1 VIRRIVVALSVAAA
15 AALLGAGPAGAA
27 RFAVGVDPSVPLS
40 VVTTQLRELGP
51 VTRSLARLHVL
62 IVESPSVRGV
72 KRIRGVRWVEWLG
85 SRRRR
90 VAFTPTDPLA
100 AKQWYLQLDRAFD
113 FWSEPPNNLAP
124 VKVAVVDSGIDVT
137 HPDLASR
144 ILLARSFVGGSVAD
158 VHGHGTF
165 VAGEIAAAT
174 NNAEGIAGI
183 AFPAQ
188 LLVAKVVRAD
198 GTISLEAEA
207 TAIRWAVD
215 EGARVIN
222 LSLGGLRDP
231 GNLSRD
237 TYSALEAAAVDYAA
251 AKGVLLV
258 AAVGNSDQAP
268 VSPWP
273 FASYPAALPHVVG
286 VSSLARDGSVSVFS
300 DRDAVYNDIAAPGED
315 ILSTLPRAL
324 TRDNTACVDQ
334 GYSDCGPD
342 EYRHPQ
348 GTSFAAPQVAA
359 AAALLL
365 AESPSLTASQAAT
378 LLERTAVD
386 LNASSGCAGCPLL
399 RDSLSGW
406 GRLDA
411 TAALTAL
418 TNGPLPPADRYETND
433 DIGGHKTRLAGTRGK
448 LSATVDYWDD
458 QTDIYAADLVA
469 GRRLTVSLA
478 GAAGTTE
485 QLRLWS
491 PQTRTIFGVSSR
503 KLSVA
508 RSTRAG
514 ARQRL
519 SYVVPAAKGGR
530 YYLQVKIARP
540 GADSYTLSWTK
551 PTR

>member
-1 VIRRIVVALSVAAA
+1 VIHRAVVALSVAAV
-15 AALLGAGPAGAA
+15 AALLGTGPAGAA
-27 RFAVGVDPSVPLS
+27 RFAVGVDPSAPLP
-40 VVTTQLRELGP
+40 VVATQLRQFGP
-51 VTRSLARLHVL
+51 VTRGLVRLHVL
-62 IVESPSVRGV
+62 VVESPSVRGV

-90 VAFTPTDPLA
+90 VAFVPTDPLA
-100 AKQWYLQLDRAFD
+100 AKQWYLQHDRAFD
-113 FWSEPPNNLAP
+113 FWSEPPILP
-124 VKVAVVDSGIDVT
+124 SVKVAVIDSGIDIT
-137 HPDLASR
+137 HPDLASS
-144 ILLARSFVGGSVAD
+144 ILLARTFVGGSVAD
-158 VHGHGTF
+158 VQGHGTF

-183 AFPAQ
+183 AIPAQ

-207 TAIRWAVD
+207 KAIRWAVD

-237 TYSALEAAAVDYAA
+237 TYSALEASAVDYAA
-251 AKGVLLV
+251 AKGALVV

-273 FASYPAALPHVVG
+273 FASYPAALPHVIG

-300 DRDAVYNDIAAPGED
+300 DRDAVFNDIAAPGED

-365 AESPSLTASQAAT
+365 AESPSLTASQATT

-386 LNASSGCAGCPLL
+386 LNASTGCAGCPLL

-406 GRLDA
+406 GRLDI
-411 TAALTAL
+411 TAALSAL
-418 TNGPLPPADRYETND
+418 TNGPLPPTDRYETND
-433 DIGGHKTRLAGTRGK
+433 DVGGHKTRLAGTGGK
-448 LSATVDYWDD
+448 LTATVDYWDD
-458 QTDIYAADLVA
+458 QTDVYAVDLVA
-469 GRRLTVSLA
+469 RRRFTASLA

-508 RSTRAG
+508 GSTGAG

-519 SYVVPAAKGGR
+519 SYVVPAAEGGR
-530 YYLQVKIARP
+530 YYLQVRIVRP
-540 GADSYTLSWTK
+540 GAGAYSLAWTK
-551 PTR
+551 AP